1 MNLNMKVLIA
11 NQSALLAKFSGKM
24 NAANHR

>member
-1 MNLNMKVLIA
+1 MTFLIA
-11 NQSALLAKFSGKM
+11 NQSALLAKFSGKT